1 MSKLDTRKA
10 GSHETISFATVR
22 LESSSLSADELVD
35 WLTMA
40 AGRNAD
46 VDVEVEHR
54 GTHLP
59 NALTSF

>member
-10 GSHETISFATVR
+10 GSHETISFATVK

-35 WLTMA
+35 WLTKA
-40 AGRNAD
+40 ARRNAD
-46 VDVEVEHR
+46 IEVEVKQR

-59 NALTSF
+59 TY

>member
-10 GSHETISFATVR
+10 GSHETISFATVK

-35 WLTMA
+35 WLTKA
-40 AGRNAD
+40 ARRNAAIH
-46 VDVEVEHR
+46 VEVERR

-59 NALTSF
+59 TY

>member
-35 WLTMA
+35 WLTKA
-40 AGRNAD
+40 ARRNAYIH
-46 VDVEVEHR
+46 VEVEHR

-59 NALTSF
+59 TY